1 MDRVVRVVRDLCA
14 VLVKLEPGAFDG
26 EAAAT
31 LAEEL
36 AVAEKVCAAAKVRMA
51 ARAAE
56 GGAHRARGHADV
68 QDWLAAAGG
77 ATARD
82 ARVEL
87 ETLGAVE
94 ACPDTRAALVNGA
107 VSLAQAAEIAKA
119 EREVPGV
126 EAALLDVAR
135 GGSLGV
141 VRIAAQAAPGGDRA

>member
-1 MDRVVRVVRDLCA
+1 
-14 VLVKLEPGAFDG
+14 
-26 EAAAT
+26 
-31 LAEEL
+31 
-36 AVAEKVCAAAKVRMA
+36 MA

-56 GGAHRARGHADV
+56 GGAHRGRGHADV

-141 VRIAAQAAPGGDRA
+141 VRIAARKRRLEAIEREELHRRQVAEREFRHWVDDLGMVCGGVPASPGAGRGAGDPHPT